1 MQLRGLTLFLALC
14 LAAGC
19 TGAAGKIMADTT
31 VPTAENPNAQLVPYV
46 PPDIEELTGVPEG
59 ESGATGAVEGADPAA
74 PPPEPTPAPAPAP
87 TPEPK
92 Q

>member
-46 PPDIEELTGVPEG
+46 PPDIEELTGIPEG
-59 ESGATGAVEGADPAA
+59 ENAEPKAEGGDPVA

>member
-14 LAAGC
+14 LTGC

-46 PPDIEELTGVPEG
+46 PPDFEELTGIPEG
-59 ESGATGAVEGADPAA
+59 EGDAAKGEGGDTAA
-74 PPPEPTPAPAPAP
+74 PPPPPDPAPAPAP